1 MKELFTL
8 YYHRRILFTD
18 FFSQSRKTPIY
29 QKSHVNYSELL
40 QLVKGWSN
48 LVSNRII
55 IWRLPCKVKYAP
67 FLGDKFLFVYPEGS
81 ISAKNICSCDRPVLR
96 LKTIYLAVLYIF
108 RTNQSLLNE
117 GLQQHVLI
125 LQYVHLH
132 GIRLVYCGVQMVIF
146 RVICMEKSAFSTVS
160 VWFWEILLSWCYHNI
175 SVFIYI
181 SVFILSENGFNC

>member
-55 IWRLPCKVKYAP
+55 IWRLQQT
-67 FLGDKFLFVYPEGS
+67 
-81 ISAKNICSCDRPVLR
+81 AKAVC
-96 LKTIYLAVLYIF
+96 YLSRY
-108 RTNQSLLNE
+108 S
-117 GLQQHVLI
+117 
-125 LQYVHLH
+125 Y
-132 GIRLVYCGVQMVIF
+132 
-146 RVICMEKSAFSTVS
+146 STVYGDS
-160 VWFWEILLSWCYHNI
+160 NS
-175 SVFIYI
+175 SP
-181 SVFILSENGFNC
+181 ST

>member
-55 IWRLPCKVKYAP
+55 IWHLPCKVKYAP

-117 GLQQHVLI
+117 GL
-125 LQYVHLH
+125 
-132 GIRLVYCGVQMVIF
+132 
-146 RVICMEKSAFSTVS
+146 
-160 VWFWEILLSWCYHNI
+160 
-175 SVFIYI
+175 
-181 SVFILSENGFNC
+181 

>member
-18 FFSQSRKTPIY
+18 FFSQSL
-29 QKSHVNYSELL
+29 NYSELL

-117 GLQQHVLI
+117 GL
-125 LQYVHLH
+125 
-132 GIRLVYCGVQMVIF
+132 
-146 RVICMEKSAFSTVS
+146 
-160 VWFWEILLSWCYHNI
+160 
-175 SVFIYI
+175 
-181 SVFILSENGFNC
+181 

>member
-55 IWRLPCKVKYAP
+55 IWRLPRIADTIQNFARMDEMIFLHMKLHSAENDVKWWLKIYKQKSS
-67 FLGDKFLFVYPEGS
+67 LCGLLF
-81 ISAKNICSCDRPVLR
+81 
-96 LKTIYLAVLYIF
+96 
-108 RTNQSLLNE
+108 
-117 GLQQHVLI
+117 
-125 LQYVHLH
+125 
-132 GIRLVYCGVQMVIF
+132 
-146 RVICMEKSAFSTVS
+146 
-160 VWFWEILLSWCYHNI
+160 CYKR
-175 SVFIYI
+175 
-181 SVFILSENGFNC
+181 

>member
-55 IWRLPCKVKYAP
+55 IWRL
-67 FLGDKFLFVYPEGS
+67 LNTDQGS
-81 ISAKNICSCDRPVLR
+81 CMRRNR
-96 LKTIYLAVLYIF
+96 
-108 RTNQSLLNE
+108 
-117 GLQQHVLI
+117 
-125 LQYVHLH
+125 
-132 GIRLVYCGVQMVIF
+132 
-146 RVICMEKSAFSTVS
+146 RVESKC
-160 VWFWEILLSWCYHNI
+160 
-175 SVFIYI
+175 
-181 SVFILSENGFNC
+181 